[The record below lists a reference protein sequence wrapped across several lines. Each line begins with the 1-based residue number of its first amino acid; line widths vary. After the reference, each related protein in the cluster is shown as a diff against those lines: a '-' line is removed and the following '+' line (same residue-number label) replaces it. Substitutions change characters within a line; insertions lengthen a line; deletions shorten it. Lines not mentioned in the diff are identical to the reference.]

1 MLGVMRHPS
10 LRPGEPFRA
19 GILSS
24 LLATGSL
31 LLTLLV
37 VVFLYFGVFAV
48 ETH

>member
-1 MLGVMRHPS
+1 MLGVIRHPS
-10 LRPGEPFRA
+10 VRLPEPFRA

-31 LLTLLV
+31 ILTLLV
-37 VVFLYFGVFAV
+37 VIFLYFGVFAV

>member
-10 LRPGEPFRA
+10 PPGEPFRA

-37 VVFLYFGVFAV
+37 VVFLYLGVFAV